1 VNLSAANL
9 LDLNLVGD
17 VASMTGRYGTPHDA
31 LQLEITEDTLMVDP
45 PRALDVLA
53 QLSELGIRF
62 SLDDFG
68 TGYSSLSQL
77 KRLPVHE
84 LKIDR
89 CFVADMCARH
99 EDAVIVQST
108 IDLAHSLGLRVVA
121 EGVERTDQ
129 QKRLARMGCDLLQG
143 YLVCPPVDAA
153 GLRWWLGARDALARS
168 NRTIG

>member
-1 VNLSAANL
+1 
-9 LDLNLVGD
+9 
-17 VASMTGRYGTPHDA
+17 
-31 LQLEITEDTLMVDP
+31 
-45 PRALDVLA
+45 
-53 QLSELGIRF
+53 
-62 SLDDFG
+62 
-68 TGYSSLSQL
+68 
-77 KRLPVHE
+77 VHE

-89 CFVADMCARH
+89 CFVGDMCARH